1 MVKAKA
7 KSGKKKAAAG
17 PAWRGIIPPLVTP
30 LAGRDELDVPGLGR
44 LVEHVLAG
52 GVGGLFVLG
61 STGEAPSL
69 SYRLRRELVER
80 VCDRVAARVPVLVG
94 ITDTSFVESVN
105 LTAHA
110 KKAGAAAVVLAPPF
124 YFPAGQPEL
133 LEYIG
138 HLVPEL
144 ALPVFLYNMPSY
156 TKLIYEPD
164 TVRAA
169 AELPNV
175 VGLKDSSGNMGY
187 FHRLQAL
194 FADRPDFALL
204 VGPEELLVEAVL
216 AGGHGGVCG
225 GANLCPEL
233 YVAAYE
239 AARRGDLPEARK
251 LHRWI
256 MAIAGSVYAVGRHGS
271 SYLKGLKCAL
281 SLRGICSDFMAEPF
295 HHFREPERRKV
306 RQALVKLGILCGARP

>member
-1 MVKAKA
+1 MAKPANKKSAPA
-7 KSGKKKAAAG
+7 KPS
-17 PAWRGIIPPLVTP
+17 WRGIIPPLVTP
-30 LAGRDELDVPGLGR
+30 LVGRDELDAPGLGR
-44 LVEHVLAG
+44 LVEHILAG
-52 GVGGLFVLG
+52 GASGIFALG

-69 SYRLRRELVER
+69 SYRLRRELAER
-80 VCDRVAARVPVLVG
+80 VCDHVAGRVPVLVG

-105 LTAHA
+105 LTAHS

-133 LEYIG
+133 LEYIQ
-138 HLVPEL
+138 HLAAEL

-156 TKLIYEPD
+156 TKLFFEPD

-175 VGLKDSSGNMGY
+175 LGLKDSSGNMGY
-187 FHRLQAL
+187 FHRLRAL

-204 VGPEELLVEAVL
+204 VGPEELLVESVL
-216 AGGHGGVCG
+216 AGGHGGICG

-233 YVAAYE
+233 YVAAYQ
-239 AARRGDLPEARK
+239 AARAGELAKAQE
-251 LHRWI
+251 LHRRI

-295 HHFREPERRKV
+295 HHFREPEREKV
-306 RQALVKLGILCGARP
+306 RQALVKLGIL